1 MASIASESTM
11 ASQSVESTITLYKIV
26 LLGDSSV
33 GKSNLLLRFIR
44 NTFIL
49 DSKPT
54 IGVEFFTKTVQIE
67 NNKLVK
73 AQIWDTAGQER
84 YQFIASSYY
93 RKAGKNEFYIFLI
106 DMAVC
111 ATEKII
117 TFLLLYFFPNI
128 TSRCSFSL

>member
-1 MASIASESTM
+1 M
-11 ASQSVESTITLYKIV
+11 
-26 LLGDSSV
+26 
-33 GKSNLLLRFIR
+33 LLRFIR

-93 RKAGKNEFYIFLI
+93 RKAGK
-106 DMAVC
+106 
-111 ATEKII
+111 
-117 TFLLLYFFPNI
+117 
-128 TSRCSFSL
+128 

>member
-1 MASIASESTM
+1 MSASIASSNAGTSTVD
-11 ASQSVESTITLYKIV
+11 ALGGEQAITLYKIV

-93 RKAGKNEFYIFLI
+93 RKAGMY
-106 DMAVC
+106 
-111 ATEKII
+111 
-117 TFLLLYFFPNI
+117 LYFI
-128 TSRCSFSL
+128 